1 MFGLW
6 PRFVFWFVFGCLL
19 RCCRWRNASLAGGFA
34 GRRFWC
40 GCVSRLLFYRFAYS
54 KDFFVLVQCF
64 DCLLTCKDRAISATS
79 AKLEEKKT
87 LVATRRCRCLLRSAR
102 VNVMPERLLSVI
114 SGILAGGIPGF
125 RIELCCFYH
134 PLTWPLCVVLCFLCF
149 ASCSVAILIMTHKMS
164 SCMLFPLLVAI
175 PLLCVFVCFG
185 LVVVVC
191 FFCLL
196 GFFCF
201 WLWFFSCWDSS
212 LKLRTGPL
220 PVLLWLSTSRQPCM
234 IITIHLFAAIERV

>member
-1 MFGLW
+1 MRPECRSYCGHFSH
-6 PRFVFWFVFGCLL
+6 RSCLTS
-19 RCCRWRNASLAGGFA
+19 CFTFHS
-34 GRRFWC
+34 
-40 GCVSRLLFYRFAYS
+40 
-54 KDFFVLVQCF
+54 FF
-64 DCLLTCKDRAISATS
+64 T
-79 AKLEEKKT
+79 T

-134 PLTWPLCVVLCFLCF
+134 PLTWPLCVLPCFLCF

-175 PLLCVFVCFG
+175 PLLCVFFVLVWLWLCVFG
-185 LVVVVC
+185 
-191 FFCLL
+191 LL

-201 WLWFFSCWDSS
+201 WLWFFVF
-212 LKLRTGPL
+212 LLGQLAGLRTGPL

-234 IITIHLFAAIERV
+234 IITIHLFAAIEHV

>member
-1 MFGLW
+1 MRPECRSYCCHFSH
-6 PRFVFWFVFGCLL
+6 RSCLTS
-19 RCCRWRNASLAGGFA
+19 CFT
-34 GRRFWC
+34 
-40 GCVSRLLFYRFAYS
+40 FYS
-54 KDFFVLVQCF
+54 FF
-64 DCLLTCKDRAISATS
+64 T
-79 AKLEEKKT
+79 T

-134 PLTWPLCVVLCFLCF
+134 PLTWPLCVIPCFLCF

-175 PLLCVFVCFG
+175 PLLGVFSLFWLWLCVFG
-185 LVVVVC
+185 
-191 FFCLL
+191 LL
-196 GFFCF
+196 GFSCF
-201 WLWFFSCWDSS
+201 WLWFFGF
-212 LKLRTGPL
+212 LLGQLAGLRTGPL

>member
-1 MFGLW
+1 MRPECRSYCCHFSH
-6 PRFVFWFVFGCLL
+6 RSCLTS
-19 RCCRWRNASLAGGFA
+19 CFT
-34 GRRFWC
+34 
-40 GCVSRLLFYRFAYS
+40 FYS
-54 KDFFVLVQCF
+54 FF
-64 DCLLTCKDRAISATS
+64 T
-79 AKLEEKKT
+79 T

-134 PLTWPLCVVLCFLCF
+134 PLTWPLCVIPCFLCF

-175 PLLCVFVCFG
+175 PLLCVFCFV
-185 LVVVVC
+185 LVWLWLCV
-191 FFCLL
+191 FGLL

-201 WLWFFSCWDSS
+201 WLCFFGF
-212 LKLRTGPL
+212 LLGQLAGLRTGPL

-234 IITIHLFAAIERV
+234 IITIHLFAAIEHV